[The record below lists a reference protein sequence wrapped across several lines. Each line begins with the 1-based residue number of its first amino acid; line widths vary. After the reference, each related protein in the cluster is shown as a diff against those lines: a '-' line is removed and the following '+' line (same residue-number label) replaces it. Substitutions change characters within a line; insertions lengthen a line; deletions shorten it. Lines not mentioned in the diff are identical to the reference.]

1 MVNVNEE
8 FEDKMKEETY
18 LREELQKKIVDLTE
32 LANDY
37 QTLVKINKEFEMKI
51 EAGLGAEERKELED
65 IVSNLQ
71 FENKALTSDMKGNE
85 EVVAKLE
92 NDVMN
97 LVQAM
102 EETRNEN
109 AKLKENKAN
118 FENFKVEHDRFLEE
132 YEKMERELNK
142 LKFANKELDEELNDL
157 YAKED
162 GTREEARKVNDDMQK
177 LENEIVTKDEKLKNV
192 EHELIN
198 VTKKLTMIQ
207 MDLEKERN
215 QVSISV
221 VSNNI
226 LHISLCI
233 PYMQTLS
240 SFILF
245 AREKIWHIGF
255 NFKTILYI

>member
-1 MVNVNEE
+1 
-8 FEDKMKEETY
+8 MKEESY

-71 FENKALTSDMKGNE
+71 FENKALASDMKSNE

-109 AKLKENKAN
+109 TKLKENKAS
-118 FENFKVEHDRFLEE
+118 FENFKAEHDRFLDE
-132 YEKMERELNK
+132 YEKMERDLNE
-142 LKFANKELDEELNDL
+142 LKFTNRELDEELNNL

-162 GTREEARKVNDDMQK
+162 GTHKESRKVHEDMQK
-177 LENEIVTKDEKLKNV
+177 LGSEIVAKDEKLKNV

-198 VTKKLTMIQ
+198 VTKRLTMLQ

-215 QVSISV
+215 QVSISF

-226 LHISLCI
+226 LPIS
-233 PYMQTLS
+233 
-240 SFILF
+240 
-245 AREKIWHIGF
+245 
-255 NFKTILYI
+255 